1 MLDIAYT
8 GSDPQCLAICLD
20 KPLTKKLVAFVSVAT
35 PRWQV
40 IANRFQLGEIDWRDF
55 PFPAFIKPAFEGS
68 SKGIRVRSRIEN
80 AREANETAL
89 ALLERYQQPVM
100 IEEFIAGDEITV
112 GVVGNSPPRILG
124 IMRILPRE
132 KNDCFVYSL
141 EVKRDWERLVDYE
154 CPTRLEAT
162 VLERISDS
170 SLKAFQ
176 ALGCRDLS
184 RLDFR
189 LSRDGTPYFLEINPL
204 PGLNPKSGDIVIMA
218 KKMGW
223 TYEGLISAILE
234 AALKRYPQCVP
245 R

>member
-1 MLDIAYT
+1 
-8 GSDPQCLAICLD
+8 
-20 KPLTKKLVAFVSVAT
+20 
-35 PRWQV
+35 
-40 IANRFQLGEIDWRDF
+40 
-55 PFPAFIKPAFEGS
+55 
-68 SKGIRVRSRIEN
+68 
-80 AREANETAL
+80 
-89 ALLERYQQPVM
+89 
-100 IEEFIAGDEITV
+100 
-112 GVVGNSPPRILG
+112 
-124 IMRILPRE
+124 
-132 KNDCFVYSL
+132 
-141 EVKRDWERLVDYE
+141 VKRDWERLVDYE